1 MRTRDRRV
9 DRHRPV
15 DLPGGISLRKKVR
28 HHAIPGAI
36 AGIAAMPLPHR
47 LPRAELLSGQIP
59 PRDPSAKPVCDALY
73 DSPVVTERV
82 TAAPRVRRQQR
93 LDPLPLLVREHPIPR
108 TRRPHPTTL
117 PRASPKIWETRPSG
131 PREPTGWPRC
141 RVPPRP
147 AYTLQR
153 RSLPTDA
160 IRLDC
165 SLLCF
170 PTCSQP
176 SAGGSALD
184 KVHLQLREGCGRV
197 SRELRCT
204 Y

>member
-9 DRHRPV
+9 DRYRPV
-15 DLPGGISLRKKVR
+15 DLPGRVGLGENLRQ
-28 HHAIPGAI
+28 HTIPGAVP
-36 AGIAAMPLPHR
+36 GIPAMPLPHR
-47 LPRAELLSGQIP
+47 LPRPELLTRQIT
-59 PRDPSAKPVCDALY
+59 PRNPGPKPVRDALH
-73 DSPVVTERV
+73 DPPIVTERM
-82 TAAPRVRRQQR
+82 TATPGVRRQQR